1 MKAHVE
7 RPEKRR
13 AHGPSR
19 RAPIQSWIMTRL
31 VARAFQT
38 PRQWIRCEE
47 AARALRISWDDLVV
61 NLDLL
66 FRRGLVDCRQMNG
79 QLAYRLHF
87 EGI

>member
-1 MKAHVE
+1 MTHV
-7 RPEKRR
+7 RSHKNPQ
-13 AHGPSR
+13 APGTSR
-19 RAPIQSWIMTRL
+19 RARIQSWIMTRL